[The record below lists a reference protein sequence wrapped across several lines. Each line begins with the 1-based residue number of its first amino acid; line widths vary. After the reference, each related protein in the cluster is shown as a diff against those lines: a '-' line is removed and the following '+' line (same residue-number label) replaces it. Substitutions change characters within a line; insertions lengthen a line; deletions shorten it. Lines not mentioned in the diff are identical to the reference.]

1 MIHYITLRVTAHATE
16 DRDRVI
22 SALKFLLPD
31 VIRNSSDIDEQIN
44 SLVVEGHYG
53 NPMALYSL
61 DFKRKAETSAL
72 MNRLVSELSKSQRDE
87 LFRQLDERLDDQL
100 MLHLRFSKQEAY
112 SGKLVT
118 ESSSDAIAVKIKIA
132 TYPKDR
138 NKALEMLEDFF
149 EQI

>member
-1 MIHYITLRVTAHATE
+1 
-16 DRDRVI
+16 
-22 SALKFLLPD
+22 
-31 VIRNSSDIDEQIN
+31 
-44 SLVVEGHYG
+44 
-53 NPMALYSL
+53 MALYSL

-100 MLHLRFSKQEAY
+100 MLHLRFSKQDAY

-149 EQI
+149 ERV

>member
-1 MIHYITLRVTAHATE
+1 MRVTAHATE

-44 SLVVEGHYG
+44 SMVVEGHYG
-53 NPMALYSL
+53 NLMALYSL

>member
-1 MIHYITLRVTAHATE
+1 LRVTAHATE

-44 SLVVEGHYG
+44 SMVVEGHYG
-53 NPMALYSL
+53 NLMALYSL

>member
-1 MIHYITLRVTAHATE
+1 VIHYITLRVTAHATE

-44 SLVVEGHYG
+44 SMVVEGHYG
-53 NPMALYSL
+53 NLMALYSL

>member
-31 VIRNSSDIDEQIN
+31 DIRNSPDLDNQIN
-44 SLVVEGHYG
+44 YLVVDGHYG
-53 NPMALYSL
+53 NPMVLYSL
-61 DFKRKAETSAL
+61 DFKRKAETSTF
-72 MNRLVSELSKSQRDE
+72 MDRLVSELSKSQRDE
-87 LFRQLDERLDDQL
+87 LVRQLDERLDDQL

>member
-31 VIRNSSDIDEQIN
+31 VIRNSPDIDEQIN
-44 SLVVEGHYG
+44 CLVVDGHYG
-53 NPMALYSL
+53 NPMVLYSL
-61 DFKRKAETSAL
+61 DFRRKAETSAF
-72 MNRLVSELSKSQRDE
+72 MDRLVSELSKSHRDE
-87 LFRQLDERLDDQL
+87 LIRQLDERLDDQL

-112 SGKLVT
+112 SGKLVM

-149 EQI
+149 EQV

>member
-44 SLVVEGHYG
+44 SMVVEGHYG
-53 NPMALYSL
+53 NLMALYSL

>member
-1 MIHYITLRVTAHATE
+1 MRVTAHATE
-16 DRDRVI
+16 DRDRVV
-22 SALKFLLPD
+22 SSLKFLLPD
-31 VIRNSSDIDEQIN
+31 IIRNSSDIDNQIN
-44 SLVVEGHYG
+44 TLVVDGHYG
-53 NPMALYSL
+53 NPMVLYSL
-61 DFKRKAETSAL
+61 DLKRKAETSAF
-72 MNRLVSELSKSQRDE
+72 MDRLVSELSKSQREE
-87 LFRQLDERLDDQL
+87 LVRQLDERLDDQL

-149 EQI
+149 ERV